1 MTLRHPAE
9 PGAIIAPGSAH
20 ARSPWARFSTA
31 VASPA
36 SERRWLLWPPL
47 AFFAIMLGVPV
58 IALVV
63 TALTSDAGDGNAFA
77 GIFQLNV
84 FMNAL
89 ARTFL
94 LAAVVTVV
102 TVLFGLVYS
111 VGMAVGPAW
120 LRMVLLAWLF
130 LSLWT
135 SVMVRSFGWMLIELP
150 LGALHWFLS
159 LIGLSAVK
167 VDLYQTAIGM
177 YPAMIAVMLP
187 FAVLPVVAA
196 IDSLDREQLSAAVV
210 YGAGPVLTAR
220 TVILPALRPALI
232 SGGVLVF
239 VMSLGFYVTPLL
251 LGGPSNMTISGVI
264 NTQLNTANR
273 PDLAAAMSLVLVA
286 ATMVIYLI
294 ADRLFKVSERW
305 G

>member
-1 MTLRHPAE
+1 MTLRQTTE
-9 PGAIIAPGSAH
+9 PGATTAPGSAR
-20 ARSPWARFSTA
+20 ARLTRFAAALSSPS
-31 VASPA
+31 

-47 AFFAIMLGVPV
+47 AFFAVMLGIPMV
-58 IALVV
+58 ALVV
-63 TALTSDAGDGNAFA
+63 TALSGEGNAFA
-77 GIFQLNV
+77 EIFQLNV
-84 FMNAL
+84 FVSAL
-89 ARTFL
+89 IRTFV
-94 LAAVVTVV
+94 LALIVTAVTVV
-102 TVLFGLVYS
+102 FGLIYS
-111 VGMAVGPAW
+111 VGLAVAPSW
-120 LRMVLLAWLF
+120 LKWILLAWLF

-159 LIGLSAVK
+159 LIGLSEVK
-167 VDLYQTAIGM
+167 IELYQTTVGM

-196 IDSLDREQLSAAVV
+196 IESLDREQLRAAVV
-210 YGAGPVLTAR
+210 YGAGPLLAIR
-220 TVILPALRPALI
+220 TVVLPVVRPALI

-251 LGGPSNMTISGVI
+251 LGGPSNMTISGLI

-273 PDLAAAMSLVLVA
+273 PDLAAAMSIVLVA
-286 ATMVIYLI
+286 ATMLIYLV